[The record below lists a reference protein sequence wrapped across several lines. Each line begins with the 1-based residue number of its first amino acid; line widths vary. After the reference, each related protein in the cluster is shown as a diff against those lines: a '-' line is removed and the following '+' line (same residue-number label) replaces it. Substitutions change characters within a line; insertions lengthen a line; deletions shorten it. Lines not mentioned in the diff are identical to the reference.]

1 LYDMGLGTERDFG
14 QAAHWFALAAAQGN
28 ADGEF
33 DLGMSYLHGEGV
45 EQDYTLARECSSSA
59 LHHGDGGRSASGIA
73 MTYEHG
79 AHADYARKLLAGT
92 GRQHKRDSEGQY
104 GVCRI
109 SAQGLGGPADYPEA
123 VKWCTNLAET
133 GDEWGE
139 YGMGRIYE
147 DEIVAPIDLVKAA
160 EWYKKSAEQWNPPSQ
175 LRLGLLY
182 SEGKGV
188 KRDLNQSLYV
198 DIRGWLREA
207 SRCDRLS

>member
-92 GRQHKRDSEGQY
+92 GRQRTSATARVSTAFVEYLLKDWVVRLTIQRPSS
-104 GVCRI
+104 GVPIWPRPVMSGANTEWDAFTKMKLSLQSI
-109 SAQGLGGPADYPEA
+109 LLRRPSGTRSQPNSGTLLR
-123 VKWCTNLAET
+123 NLDWVFSIRKAKELNET
-133 GDEWGE
+133 
-139 YGMGRIYE
+139 
-147 DEIVAPIDLVKAA
+147 
-160 EWYKKSAEQWNPPSQ
+160 
-175 LRLGLLY
+175 
-182 SEGKGV
+182 
-188 KRDLNQSLYV
+188 
-198 DIRGWLREA
+198 
-207 SRCDRLS
+207 